1 MVVAMNGLPKV
12 ETQWR
17 PRDTMRL
24 MVFDPI
30 ERMTE
35 ALRRGDAFTPESL
48 RDMQLMQQRLEAFSD
63 ALDARLSLLED
74 N

>member
-1 MVVAMNGLPKV
+1 
-12 ETQWR
+12 
-17 PRDTMRL
+17 
-24 MVFDPI
+24 
-30 ERMTE
+30 MTE

>member
-1 MVVAMNGLPKV
+1 MSGLPKI

-35 ALRRGDAFTPESL
+35 ALRRGDAFSSESL